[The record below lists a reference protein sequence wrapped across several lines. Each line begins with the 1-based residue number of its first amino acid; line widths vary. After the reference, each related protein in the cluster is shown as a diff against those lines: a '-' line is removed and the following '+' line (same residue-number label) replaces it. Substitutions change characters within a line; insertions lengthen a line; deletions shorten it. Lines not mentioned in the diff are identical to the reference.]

1 MKEENDFSRTGSLPT
16 GEGGGKSDV
25 DNIGVCARGRCF
37 LFSDF
42 DGTLTTTDSMM
53 SIIIY
58 QRGKLGLALSL
69 LRILPWLILMFMGRY
84 SNQRTKERLLHN
96 CFGKMTEED
105 FNTFCQSF
113 ADSHRHILR
122 KSVYDRLIEAKKNG
136 DEVVVVTA
144 SPENWVSRLV
154 PEFKILG
161 TKMEFCPC
169 FTGRFL
175 TPNCYAQEKVN
186 RILAAYP
193 ELKTDRKTYHVT
205 AFGDS
210 RGDREMLAFADEQIF
225 KPI

>member
-25 DNIGVCARGRCF
+25 DNIGVCARDHRF

-96 CFGKMTEED
+96 SFGKMTEEE
-105 FNTFCQSF
+105 FNDFCQSF

-122 KSVYDRLIEAKKNG
+122 KSVYDRLMEAKKNG

-154 PEFKILG
+154 PEFKVLG
-161 TKMEFCPC
+161 TKMEFCSC

-193 ELKTDRKTYHVT
+193 ELKSDRKAFHVT
-205 AFGDS
+205 AYGDS
-210 RGDREMLAFADEQIF
+210 RGDKEMLAFADEQIF

>member
-1 MKEENDFSRTGSLPT
+1 MSNSHSTMNLGQHFDYFST
-16 GEGGGKSDV
+16 GEGGGRK
-25 DNIGVCARGRCF
+25 F
-37 LFSDF
+37 FFSDF

-96 CFGKMTEED
+96 CFGQMTEEE
-105 FNTFCQSF
+105 FNAFCQSF

-122 KSVYDRLIEAKKNG
+122 NDLYDKLVKAKENG

-154 PEFKILG
+154 PEFKVLG
-161 TKMEFCPC
+161 TKMDFNPC

-193 ELKTDRKTYHVT
+193 ELITARNCYHVT
-205 AFGDS
+205 ALGDS
-210 RGDREMLAFADEQIF
+210 RGDKEMLEFADERITVS
-225 KPI
+225 